1 MPTDTA
7 ARTEPASSAMDE
19 RAYLAF
25 SDAISSSTR
34 GRAFLAEYARRN
46 RGADTERLL
55 AAIERLQSLATS
67 PVPPQVSEAIKQDL
81 RALLDEIMVAQREL
95 EARILATKAAKLA
108 ELVTLVERRISNML
122 EAPRVEVTP
131 EVSTMEAT
139 PQAVAAAPLPA
150 SPPEAS
156 NESERTHLAVVPLP
170 EQPELPIPSPASTQP
185 PSISLVRS
193 EAMIAEVA
201 FVEPPPE
208 PAQPAPEM
216 LDPRPPEPQSMPQSA
231 PATAET
237 KPVAKAALPA
247 DPLASIK
254 ALSEEERL
262 ALFS

>member
-7 ARTEPASSAMDE
+7 ARTEPPSSAMDE

-25 SDAISSSTR
+25 SEAISSSTR
-34 GRAFLAEYARRN
+34 GRAFLTEYARRN

-55 AAIERLQSLATS
+55 AAIERLQSFVASPAT
-67 PVPPQVSEAIKQDL
+67 PQTSEAIKQDL
-81 RALLDEIMVAQREL
+81 RALLDEIMTAQREL

-108 ELVTLVERRISNML
+108 ELMALVERRISNML
-122 EAPRVEVTP
+122 DAPRVEVTL
-131 EVSTMEAT
+131 EVPRVEAT
-139 PQAVAAAPLPA
+139 PQAEGATPSAA
-150 SPPEAS
+150 SPPEPS
-156 NESERTHLAVVPLP
+156 NEPERSHLAVVPLP

-201 FVEPPPE
+201 FVEPPPA
-208 PAQPAPEM
+208 PPQPAPDM
-216 LDPRPPEPQSMPQSA
+216 VDTRPSEPTFMPQSA
-231 PATAET
+231 PVADET
-237 KPVAKAALPA
+237 KLVAKAAPA